1 MATEVK
7 KPETGAELVPR
18 GRVESLFDD
27 FFSEMERFWSL
38 PLLRRRSLFPL
49 QTRDGWRPYV
59 DVFEKEG
66 KLVIK
71 ADLPGTKKEDVEVSV
86 EEGNLIIRGERKEES
101 EVDEANYYRMERFAG
116 KFYRC
121 MRLPEGVDP
130 GSLRAEFKDGVLEVQ
145 VPMPAEEKKKA
156 VKIDVQ

>member
-7 KPETGAELVPR
+7 KPEKGAEVVPR

-27 FFSEMERFWSL
+27 FFNEMDRFWSL
-38 PLLRRRSLFPL
+38 PLLRRRSLLPV
-49 QTRDGWRPYV
+49 QPREGWRPNI

-71 ADLPGTKKEDVEVSV
+71 ADLPGAKKEDVDVRV

-101 EVDEANYYRMERFAG
+101 EVDEENYYRMERFAG
-116 KFYRC
+116 QFYRC

-130 GSLRAEFKDGVLEVQ
+130 DRIKAEFKDGVLEVQ
-145 VPMPAEEKKKA
+145 VPVPAEEKKKA
-156 VKIDVQ
+156 SRITVK